1 MDKSKDE
8 LTEDQKRERKR
19 AKLTKKSRRK
29 KSESERTEV
38 VKGWMVTDGVSLSE
52 ASKYERGKFQSQEGW
67 AKYDN
72 GELSDSDS
80 D

>member
-1 MDKSKDE
+1 M
-8 LTEDQKRERKR
+8 
-19 AKLTKKSRRK
+19 RK